1 MLSLLAPVTHGESSG
16 AAHEAADGERP
27 SGARR
32 PHARRTQGI
41 AVVRIVCRC
50 CCRRRPCWTASP
62 AAARAR
68 QDICRILFGS
78 ALSVQ
83 PTA

>member
-1 MLSLLAPVTHGESSG
+1 MKARAPRTKQQTVSDPQARGGRTHAAVGDRGGSHRLPLLLPPPPLL
-16 AAHEAADGERP
+16 D
-27 SGARR
+27 
-32 PHARRTQGI
+32 
-41 AVVRIVCRC
+41 
-50 CCRRRPCWTASP
+50 SP